1 MAITKDYIRGLLG
14 DLENDSVER
23 TISTTNTD
31 KFGQAI
37 CAFAN
42 DLPCNNHPGYLI
54 IGAEDDGSLHPI
66 HVTDELL
73 KNIAGIRTDGNI
85 QPQPSMTVQ
94 KLTFQEGDIVVVEVY
109 PTKMPPV
116 KYKGRIWVRIGPRK
130 GVANED
136 DERRLYEK
144 RVANIKTFDAMPC
157 IGATVDDLDI
167 AMFRQLYLP
176 KAVPEDVLRE
186 DGRDVELQL
195 QSLGF
200 FDKRYGCPTYAGI
213 LFFGKQVERFLP
225 GAYIQYVRF
234 GGKGR
239 ESEVKSEYKFAGN
252 LCEVLF
258 RLDTFV
264 DTSIINRR
272 PVPVSALREKT
283 LMDYPHWATR
293 ELLMNAICHRTYE
306 SNGPIQFYQYN
317 DRIELMNPGGLYG
330 KVNAQN
336 FPFVNDYRNPVI
348 AEAMKVLGFVNRFS
362 RGIIRVKE
370 ELKENGNGE
379 PEFSLDLGT
388 AFLVV
393 EPISAEALKYYPSEE
408 KKELSEMEKR
418 VLEVIAGKPSATY
431 AFISDNLGISETS
444 VYNAV
449 RHLKTGEWIKRK
461 EGKKY
466 GSWVVLKKNI

>member
-379 PEFSLDLGT
+379 P
-388 AFLVV
+388 
-393 EPISAEALKYYPSEE
+393 
-408 KKELSEMEKR
+408 
-418 VLEVIAGKPSATY
+418 
-431 AFISDNLGISETS
+431 
-444 VYNAV
+444 
-449 RHLKTGEWIKRK
+449 
-461 EGKKY
+461 
-466 GSWVVLKKNI
+466 

>member
-330 KVNAQN
+330 KGKC
-336 FPFVNDYRNPVI
+336 PKLPVC
-348 AEAMKVLGFVNRFS
+348 E
-362 RGIIRVKE
+362 
-370 ELKENGNGE
+370 
-379 PEFSLDLGT
+379 
-388 AFLVV
+388 
-393 EPISAEALKYYPSEE
+393 
-408 KKELSEMEKR
+408 
-418 VLEVIAGKPSATY
+418 
-431 AFISDNLGISETS
+431 
-444 VYNAV
+444 
-449 RHLKTGEWIKRK
+449 
-461 EGKKY
+461 
-466 GSWVVLKKNI
+466 

>member
-348 AEAMKVLGFVNRFS
+348 AEAMKVLGVCQPFQP
-362 RGIIRVKE
+362 
-370 ELKENGNGE
+370 GNHKG
-379 PEFSLDLGT
+379 
-388 AFLVV
+388 
-393 EPISAEALKYYPSEE
+393 
-408 KKELSEMEKR
+408 KR
-418 VLEVIAGKPSATY
+418 RI
-431 AFISDNLGISETS
+431 
-444 VYNAV
+444 
-449 RHLKTGEWIKRK
+449 
-461 EGKKY
+461 EGKRE
-466 GSWVVLKKNI
+466 WRTRI